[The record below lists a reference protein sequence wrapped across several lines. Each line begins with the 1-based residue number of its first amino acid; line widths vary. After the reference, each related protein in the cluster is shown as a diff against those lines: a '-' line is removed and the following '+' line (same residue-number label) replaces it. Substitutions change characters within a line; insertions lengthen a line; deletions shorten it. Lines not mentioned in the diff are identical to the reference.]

1 MGRHFL
7 ELTDAATLETE
18 HYLLARRAVL
28 DAVESCAMAVIHGS
42 AGLGKTYAVD
52 ELVHEQ
58 GIRVLWTSFPSRPT
72 TRAVAANL
80 YELLAGRRTRLD
92 RFTIITRLVEQLAH
106 GPDAVVVDE
115 SQLLTGD
122 CIELLRYLHDHR
134 ATRFALVLVGGN
146 GTWAVL
152 SREPML
158 ASRVYRR
165 VRFQSLRRADVLRR
179 DPRLPP
185 RLRHRRQRA
194 DRVDRRPL
202 RPRQPTQLGRVHP
215 QRSRPA
221 RRNRPRAARRADHP
235 QRLRAAQRWRAPL
248 THPSP

>member
-7 ELTDAATLETE
+7 ELTEAATLETE

-28 DAVESCAMAVIHGS
+28 DAVESCAMAVIHGG
-42 AGLGKTYAVD
+42 AGLGKTFAVD

-92 RFTIITRLVEQLAH
+92 RFTIISRLVEQLAD

-115 SQLLTGD
+115 SQLLTGE

-165 VRFQSLRRADVLRR
+165 VRFRPLRRADVLAAIPAYHPVYATAESELIALIDDHFAHGNLRNWAAFTHSALGLLAETGR
-179 DPRLPP
+179 ERLDEQII
-185 RLRHRRQRA
+185 RNVFALHSGGA
-194 DRVDRRPL
+194 
-202 RPRQPTQLGRVHP
+202 HP
-215 QRSRPA
+215 
-221 RRNRPRAARRADHP
+221 
-235 QRLRAAQRWRAPL
+235 
-248 THPSP
+248 